1 MQKLRDFCAI
11 EIMEWVPPKQL
22 PEGRYYDVKE
32 NEELGIGY
40 TIGWR
45 HEDGTFY
52 SNKELE
58 PYEYWRTKN
67 GEIVKAPWG
76 GYLTRG
82 QYTRWQPD
90 NIYNG
95 QAFLLIDKIRETR
108 SVEIYFHKSNGLDD
122 GVSVR
127 IDDGSW
133 WWDKSLFLVLIN
145 AYTGMTYGY

>member
-1 MQKLRDFCAI
+1 MQKLRDFCAM

-22 PEGRYYDVKE
+22 PEGKYYNVLEKE
-32 NEELGIGY
+32 DLDTGF
-40 TIGWR
+40 TVGWM

-76 GYLTRG
+76 GYLTKG
-82 QYTRWQPD
+82 QYTKWQPD

-95 QAFLLIDKIRETR
+95 QIFLLINKIRETK
-108 SVEIYFHKSNGLDD
+108 SIEVHFHKTCGLDE
-122 GVSVR
+122 VAVK
-127 IDDGSW
+127 IDDGSYW
-133 WWDKSLFLVLIN
+133 WELDLFLALIKAYRGVLN
-145 AYTGMTYGY
+145 GH